1 MFKPDL
7 CNLCGDCLVNCQWMN
22 VERSQAI
29 AWQKEMLEGR
39 HTPALDQCIT
49 CFACNERCP
58 KKANPFDLHGEL
70 QEKFRSKVP
79 EDTVKT
85 VEARYTFTGE
95 LGNIPRAKRI
105 MTSCSFEKAE
115 AALLQGELY
124 SLPRVGG
131 KAFFCWG
138 LFAHMGAISVQK
150 KHTQLL
156 VDRLAQTGA
165 EEVVCFHAECYS
177 VLASI
182 APDFGIHVPF
192 RPIHLA
198 EYLVEYLRANR
209 SRIKF
214 LDMAIAYQ
222 RPCSSRLTPDKED
235 VIDELFDLTGV
246 RRVERKYDRDQA
258 LCCSSVKL
266 MYNMGDT
273 RPDRERNMADAKN
286 AGAQAM
292 VYFCPVCRGMLADVS
307 AEHGI
312 PLVFLSDLARMAL
325 GEIEPPASNSR
336 V

>member
-1 MFKPDL
+1 MFKPEL
-7 CNLCGDCLVNCQWMN
+7 CKLCGDCLVKCQWMDAPRN
-22 VERSQAI
+22 QAK
-29 AWQKEMLEGR
+29 AWQKEMMEGR

-58 KKANPFDLHGEL
+58 KKANPFDLHLEL

-79 EDTVKT
+79 EDMVKAT
-85 VEARYTFTGE
+85 ETHYTFTGQ
-95 LGNIPRAKRI
+95 LQDTPRAKRI
-105 MTSCSFEKAE
+105 MSACVHEKTE

-124 SLPRVGG
+124 TLPRVGG

-138 LFAHMGAISVQK
+138 LFGHMGAGSVQK
-150 KHTQLL
+150 RHTQVL

-165 EEVVCFHAECYS
+165 EEVVCFHADCYS
-177 VLASI
+177 VLARV

-192 RPIHLA
+192 RPVHLA
-198 EYLVEYLRANR
+198 EYLVEHLRANS
-209 SRIKF
+209 SRIKP
-214 LDMAIAYQ
+214 LNLAIAYQ

-258 LCCSSVKL
+258 LCCSSVKI
-266 MYNMGDT
+266 MYNTGDT

-286 AGAQAM
+286 AGAQMM
-292 VYFCPVCRGMLADVS
+292 VYFCPVCRGMFADVS
-307 AEHGI
+307 AEQGI

-325 GEIEPPASNSR
+325 GEIAPPVS
-336 V
+336 